1 MNHVFEKCFCSNLA
15 DMYPLCKTMN
25 ILGISRS
32 PQFSPNSCNRD
43 KAIFDAV
50 ASRLQRSDNEVSVIS
65 EDFFVAVDLSEFDM
79 VFSMARGNY
88 VLQSLADAERT
99 ISLPVYNSALA
110 LLQSMRSRLVVLLR
124 SAGIPQPSF
133 QVIEPLTPF
142 NPASLVIPFPLWA
155 KRGDA
160 CAQCATDVRYIMNET
175 DFLQAIADFEADGV
189 SSVVV
194 EEHVSGDLI
203 KFYGVEG
210 SDFFHFSYPSDGEGF
225 SKFGLEQHNGLPS
238 RYEFSVTTLKTVA
251 DDAARAARLT
261 IYGGDA
267 IVRPDGTFVIIDFN
281 DWPSFSACR
290 KQAAKAIAQRIL
302 RK

>member
-1 MNHVFEKCFCSNLA
+1 
-15 DMYPLCKTMN
+15 MN

-65 EDFFVAVDLSEFDM
+65 EDFFVAVDLAEFDM
-79 VFSMARGNY
+79 VFSMARSDY
-88 VLQSLADAERT
+88 VLRILADAERT
-99 ISLPVYNSALA
+99 TSLPVYNSALA
-110 LLQSMRSRLVVLLR
+110 LLQTMRSRLVALLH
-124 SAGIPQPSF
+124 SADIPQPSF
-133 QVIEPLTPF
+133 QVIEPITPF
-142 NPASLVIPFPLWA
+142 NLASLVIPFPLWA

-160 CAQCATDVRYIMNET
+160 CAQRATDVRYITNET

-194 EEHVSGDLI
+194 EEHVCGDLI

-210 SDFFHFSYPSDGEGF
+210 SDFFHFGYPVDGEGF
-225 SKFGLEQHNGLPS
+225 SKFGLERYNGKPS
-238 RYEFSVTTLKTVA
+238 RYEFSIATLKTVT
-251 DDAARAARLT
+251 DNAARATHLT
-261 IYGGDA
+261 VYGGDA

>member
-1 MNHVFEKCFCSNLA
+1 
-15 DMYPLCKTMN
+15 MN

-65 EDFFVAVDLSEFDM
+65 EDFFVAVDLAEFDM
-79 VFSMARGNY
+79 VFSMARSNY
-88 VLQSLADAERT
+88 VLRILADAERT
-99 ISLPVYNSALA
+99 TSLPVYNSALA
-110 LLQSMRSRLVVLLR
+110 LLQTMRSRLVALLH
-124 SAGIPQPSF
+124 SADIPQPSF
-133 QVIEPLTPF
+133 QVIEPITPF
-142 NPASLVIPFPLWA
+142 NLASLVIPFPLWA

-160 CAQCATDVRYIMNET
+160 CAQRATDVRYITNET

-194 EEHVSGDLI
+194 EEHVCGDLI
-203 KFYGVEG
+203 KFYGIEG
-210 SDFFHFSYPSDGEGF
+210 SDFFHFGYSADGEGF
-225 SKFGLEQHNGLPS
+225 SKFGLERYNGKPS
-238 RYEFSVTTLKTVA
+238 RYEFSIATLKTVT
-251 DDAARAARLT
+251 DNAARATHLT
-261 IYGGDA
+261 VYGGDA

>member
-1 MNHVFEKCFCSNLA
+1 
-15 DMYPLCKTMN
+15 MN

-50 ASRLQRSDNEVSVIS
+50 ASRLQRNNNEVSVIS
-65 EDFFVAVDLSEFDM
+65 EDFFVAVDLAEFDM
-79 VFSMARGNY
+79 VFSMARSNY
-88 VLQSLADAERT
+88 VLRNLADAERT
-99 ISLPVYNSALA
+99 TSLPVYNSALA
-110 LLQSMRSRLVVLLR
+110 LLQTMRSRLVALLH
-124 SAGIPQPSF
+124 SADIPQPSF
-133 QVIEPLTPF
+133 QVIEPITPF
-142 NPASLVIPFPLWA
+142 NLASLVIPFPLWA

-160 CAQCATDVRYIMNET
+160 CAQRATDVRYITNET

-194 EEHVSGDLI
+194 EEHVCGDLI

-210 SDFFHFSYPSDGEGF
+210 SDFFHFGYPVDGEGF
-225 SKFGLEQHNGLPS
+225 SKFGLERYNGKPS
-238 RYEFSVTTLKTVA
+238 RYEFSIATLKTVT
-251 DDAARAARLT
+251 DNAARATHLT
-261 IYGGDA
+261 VYGGDA